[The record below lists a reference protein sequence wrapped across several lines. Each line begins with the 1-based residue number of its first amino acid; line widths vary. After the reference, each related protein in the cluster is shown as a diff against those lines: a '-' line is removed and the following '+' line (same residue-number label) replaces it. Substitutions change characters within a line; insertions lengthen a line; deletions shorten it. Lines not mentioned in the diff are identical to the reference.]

1 MDSLRLE
8 DIRISLKS
16 NPNLN
21 DEIRNKLFE
30 LVIVFNKKLPE
41 INLSKLNEK
50 LKTVKIGKIG
60 KFERKG
66 TYYYDVFKN
75 EILLSNSIEGN
86 YDIDHIFMKAIL
98 EMSTSTNTFTGF
110 HSDDRLRALNIAY
123 TEILANYII
132 GNEGD
137 SDLEEEMLV
146 ANLLSHIVGK
156 DTMFNS
162 YFTNNGEPIIKAM
175 QDTEVGLL

>member
-1 MDSLRLE
+1 MSSLEEIRL
-8 DIRISLKS
+8 SLTS
-16 NPNLN
+16 NLN
-21 DEIRNKLFE
+21 LTDELRDKLFN
-30 LVIVFNKKLPE
+30 LVVSFNKKMPE
-41 INLSKLNEK
+41 VNLSKLSDK
-50 LKTVKIGKIG
+50 LKTVKIGKIS

-75 EILLSNSIEGN
+75 EILFSNNLEGN
-86 YDIDHIFMKAIL
+86 YDINHLLIKAIL
-98 EMSTSTNTFTGF
+98 EMSTSTDTYTGF
-110 HSDDRLRALNIAY
+110 NSDERLRALNLAY

-156 DTMFNS
+156 DTMYNS
-162 YFTNNGEPIIKAM
+162 YFTNNGEPIIRAM
-175 QDTEVGLL
+175 QDAEVGLI

>member
-1 MDSLRLE
+1 MSFLE
-8 DIRISLKS
+8 EIRMSLKS
-16 NPNLN
+16 NPNLT
-21 DEIRNKLFE
+21 DEIRSKL
-30 LVIVFNKKLPE
+30 LDLIVIFYKKMPSV
-41 INLSKLNEK
+41 NLSRLNEK
-50 LKTVKIGKIG
+50 LKTVKLGKISRL
-60 KFERKG
+60 ERKG

-75 EILLSNSIEGN
+75 EILFSKDIEGN
-86 YDIDHIFMKAIL
+86 YDIDHLFMKAIL
-98 EMSTSTNTFTGF
+98 QMSTSTNTFTGF
-110 HSDDRLRALNIAY
+110 NSDDRLRALNLAY

-146 ANLLSHIVGK
+146 TNLLSHIVGK

-175 QDTEVGLL
+175 QDAEVGLI

>member
-1 MDSLRLE
+1 MNFLE
-8 DIRISLKS
+8 EIRISLKS
-16 NPNLN
+16 NPNLT

-30 LVIVFNKKLPE
+30 LVIVFNKKMPD
-41 INLSKLNEK
+41 INLSRLNEK
-50 LKTVKIGKIG
+50 LKTVKLGKLG

-75 EILLSNSIEGN
+75 EILFSKDIEGN
-86 YDIDHIFMKAIL
+86 YDINHLLTKAIL
-98 EMSTSTNTFTGF
+98 QMSTSTDTFTGF
-110 HSDDRLRALNIAY
+110 NSDDRLRALNLAY
-123 TEILANYII
+123 TEILANYIV

-146 ANLLSHIVGK
+146 TNLLSHIVGK

-175 QDTEVGLL
+175 QDAEVGLI

>member
-1 MDSLRLE
+1 MSFLE
-8 DIRISLKS
+8 EIRVSLKS
-16 NPNLN
+16 NPNLT

-30 LVIVFNKKLPE
+30 LVIVFNKKMPD
-41 INLSKLNEK
+41 INLSRLNEK
-50 LKTVKIGKIG
+50 LKTVKLGKLS

-75 EILLSNSIEGN
+75 EILFSKELESN
-86 YDIDHIFMKAIL
+86 YDIDHLLTKAIL
-98 EMSTSTNTFTGF
+98 QMSTSTETFTGF
-110 HSDDRLRALNIAY
+110 NSDDRLRALNLAY
-123 TEILANYII
+123 TEILANYIV

-146 ANLLSHIVGK
+146 TNLLSHIVGK

-175 QDTEVGLL
+175 QDAEVGLI

>member
-1 MDSLRLE
+1 MSFLE
-8 DIRISLKS
+8 EIRISLKS
-16 NPNLN
+16 NPNLT

-30 LVIVFNKKLPE
+30 LVIVFNKKMPD
-41 INLSKLNEK
+41 INLSRLNEK
-50 LKTVKIGKIG
+50 LKTVKIGKLS

-66 TYYYDVFKN
+66 TYYYDLFKN
-75 EILLSNSIEGN
+75 EILFSKDLESN
-86 YDIDHIFMKAIL
+86 YDIDHLLTKAIL
-98 EMSTSTNTFTGF
+98 QMSTSTETFTGF
-110 HSDDRLRALNIAY
+110 NSDDRLRALNLAY
-123 TEILANYII
+123 TEILANYIV

-146 ANLLSHIVGK
+146 TNLLSHIVGK

-175 QDTEVGLL
+175 QDAEVGLI

>member
-1 MDSLRLE
+1 MSSLE
-8 DIRISLKS
+8 DIRLSLTS
-16 NPNLN
+16 NLN
-21 DEIRNKLFE
+21 LTDELRDKLFN
-30 LVIVFNKKLPE
+30 LVVNFNKKMPE
-41 INLSKLNEK
+41 VNLSKLSDK
-50 LKTVKIGKIG
+50 LKTVKIGKIS

-75 EILLSNSIEGN
+75 EILFSNNLEGN
-86 YDIDHIFMKAIL
+86 YDINHLLIKAIL
-98 EMSTSTNTFTGF
+98 EMSTSTDTYTGF
-110 HSDDRLRALNIAY
+110 NSDERLRALNLAY

-156 DTMFNS
+156 DTMYNS
-162 YFTNNGEPIIKAM
+162 YFTNNGEPIIRAM
-175 QDTEVGLL
+175 QDAEVGLI

>member
-1 MDSLRLE
+1 MNSLEEIRL
-8 DIRISLKS
+8 SLKN
-16 NPNLN
+16 NPNLT
-21 DEIRNKLFE
+21 DEVRDKLFN
-30 LVIVFNKKLPE
+30 LIVIFNKKLPE
-41 INLSKLNEK
+41 VNLSKLNEN
-50 LKTVKIGKIG
+50 LKTVKFGKIS

-75 EILLSNSIEGN
+75 EILFSKDIEGN
-86 YDIDHIFMKAIL
+86 YDIDHLLIKSIL
-98 EMSTSTNTFTGF
+98 QMSTSAKTFTGF
-110 HSDDRLRALNIAY
+110 NSDDRLRALNLAY

-137 SDLEEEMLV
+137 SDLEEEVLV
-146 ANLLSHIVGK
+146 TNLLSHIVGK

-175 QDTEVGLL
+175 QDAEVGLI

>member
-1 MDSLRLE
+1 MSFLE
-8 DIRISLKS
+8 EIRISLKS
-16 NPNLN
+16 NPNLT

-30 LVIVFNKKLPE
+30 LVIVFNKKMPD
-41 INLSKLNEK
+41 INLSRLNEK
-50 LKTVKIGKIG
+50 LKTVKLGKLG

-66 TYYYDVFKN
+66 TYYYDLFKN
-75 EILLSNSIEGN
+75 EILFSKDLESN
-86 YDIDHIFMKAIL
+86 YDIDHLLTKAIL
-98 EMSTSTNTFTGF
+98 QMSTSTETFTGF
-110 HSDDRLRALNIAY
+110 NSDDRLRALNLAY
-123 TEILANYII
+123 TEILANYIV

-146 ANLLSHIVGK
+146 TNLLSHIVGK

-175 QDTEVGLL
+175 QDAEVGLI